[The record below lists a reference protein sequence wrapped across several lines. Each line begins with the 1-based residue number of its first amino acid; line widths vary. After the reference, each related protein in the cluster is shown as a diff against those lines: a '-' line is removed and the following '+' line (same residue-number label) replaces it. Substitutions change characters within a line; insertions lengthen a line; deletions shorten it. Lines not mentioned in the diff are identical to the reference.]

1 MANRPVFCAVGA
13 YPYAKVENVY
23 FQFYSG
29 FSVAQKRRSIQ
40 SLHEAFLG
48 MHPERRVLE
57 VSSRSEVELGVELSA
72 FNLMIRTKI
81 PGLEEFS
88 VESAFQASKV
98 FESGG
103 PYTDLLFK
111 SSREA
116 KKDPRIRNG
125 GNLVRFEYFH
135 KSYPLEP
142 KDYFYCWLYI
152 NALAQNEE
160 KAEAGMQYDSFTDI
174 EFNPKKQ
181 FNCQAKALAVYAGL
195 VTAGKLEEALSS
207 HEEFLSIV
215 YGIPAKKPEQQ
226 EYRQMEL
233 KNFLDM
239 PGD

>member
-1 MANRPVFCAVGA
+1 M
-13 YPYAKVENVY
+13 
-23 FQFYSG
+23 
-29 FSVAQKRRSIQ
+29 
-40 SLHEAFLG
+40 
-48 MHPERRVLE
+48 
-57 VSSRSEVELGVELSA
+57 ELGVELSA

-160 KAEAGMQYDSFTDI
+160 KAEAVMQYDSFTDI